1 MVLED
6 GGGKVLLRSSSRFFL
21 KYAEASGTSIIAGIV
36 AGAPG
41 INRSY
46 RGELEFI
53 FTPEGITV
61 VNILNIEDYLY
72 SVVPS
77 EMPAS
82 WPEEALKA
90 QAIAARSYAAAQ
102 IGQFADKG
110 FDLYGTPRSMAY
122 QGIGAENKTTS
133 KAVDATRGMILRGGE
148 EPLRAYFSANH
159 GGYSEDSL
167 VMWGYD
173 AWMAGV
179 PDVMLDE
186 RSRGIPP
193 GELDHW
199 LRSAPPSYSSVR
211 GYHFASSYRWEKWVA
226 ADEIRYRLSLRGEDP
241 GTIERIV
248 SRGRGVSG
256 RIYALEAEGKEKS
269 VTVAGDAIWYAM
281 GALRS
286 SLFTIA
292 YKYDKTGNV
301 EYVIFRGA
309 GHGHGIGLDQHGAA
323 GMAGSGYS
331 VEEILRH
338 YYPRAEIS
346 RW

>member
-1 MVLED
+1 MLLCRALEQRYLYCY
-6 GGGKVLLRSSSRFFL
+6 GHIARCLLKYQYVKEQVGFALRSGVDTTL
-21 KYAEASGTSIIAGIV
+21 LAV
-36 AGAPG
+36 
-41 INRSY
+41 
-46 RGELEFI
+46 
-53 FTPEGITV
+53 FTTDGITV
-61 VNILNIEDYLY
+61 VNIVNIEDYLY

-90 QAIAARSYAAAQ
+90 QAIAARSYAVAQ

-133 KAVDATRGMILRGGE
+133 KAIDATRGIILRGGE

-179 PDVMLDE
+179 PDMMLDE
-186 RSRGIPP
+186 RAQGIPP
-193 GELDHW
+193 GELDRW

-226 ADEIRYRLSLRGEDP
+226 ADEIRHRLSLRGEDP
-241 GTIERIV
+241 GEIQHII

-256 RIYALEAEGKEKS
+256 RIYELEAAGKEKS
-269 VTVAGDAIWYAM
+269 VIVAGDAIWSAM

-292 YKYDKTGNV
+292 YKYDKNGSV
-301 EYVIFRGA
+301 EYIIFRGA

-323 GMAGSGYS
+323 GMAGSGYNAQD
-331 VEEILRH
+331 ILRH

-346 RW
+346 RL